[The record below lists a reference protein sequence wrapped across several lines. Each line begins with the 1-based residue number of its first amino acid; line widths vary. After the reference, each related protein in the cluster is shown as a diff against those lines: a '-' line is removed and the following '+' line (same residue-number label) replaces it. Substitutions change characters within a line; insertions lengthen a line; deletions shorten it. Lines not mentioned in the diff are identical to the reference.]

1 MYIYIYGHPL
11 YNLCI
16 YITIHNCYNIVI
28 GMTSQLVGPYPLLD
42 PPAILRSAAP
52 PVLGH
57 EGHIQFRCWGDEEIA
72 PQLPV
77 DSTSRDG
84 ADTNMSN
91 TLW

>member
-1 MYIYIYGHPL
+1 
-11 YNLCI
+11 
-16 YITIHNCYNIVI
+16 
-28 GMTSQLVGPYPLLD
+28 MTSQLVGQAIARLLD

-52 PVLGH
+52 PVLRH

-84 ADTNMSN
+84 GDMNV
-91 TLW
+91 